1 MFVEN
6 WAVSSDKVAMEA
18 RAACQ
23 SLGAFYV
30 APTLVARRFLARL
43 ANRIMYTCEPSTL
56 AHGCWSC

>member
-6 WAVSSDKVAMEA
+6 WAVSSDEVAMEA

-43 ANRIMYTCEPSTL
+43 ANRIMYTCEP
-56 AHGCWSC
+56 

>member
-6 WAVSSDKVAMEA
+6 WAVSSDEVAMEA

-30 APTLVARRFLARL
+30 APTLVARRFLAR
-43 ANRIMYTCEPSTL
+43 PSL
-56 AHGCWSC
+56 QIKEHKNPLSGWLQPC